1 MAKVKNASGRAG
13 GKAVSCAW
21 KTVAPA
27 KAGTKNKSALVHV
40 SRNDS
45 VTKKARVRRVR
56 NGDIAKVARKFAAR
70 AVERIAEI
78 MESDSNREALAAA
91 FHLLDRAYLLLP
103 DALKDEG
110 RLAYALS
117 FVVNGEGGLHPEWIA
132 VWSTIN
138 HVLRTK
144 EFPPVAEVR
153 ALKLRK

>member
-1 MAKVKNASGRAG
+1 M
-13 GKAVSCAW
+13 
-21 KTVAPA
+21 TEDE
-27 KAGTKNKSALVHV
+27 
-40 SRNDS
+40 ND
-45 VTKKARVRRVR
+45 
-56 NGDIAKVARKFAAR
+56 F
-70 AVERIAEI
+70 VEAE
-78 MESDSNREALAAA
+78 
-91 FHLLDRAYLLLP
+91 LLSPPDVPGYLLLP

>member
-1 MAKVKNASGRAG
+1 MIEDENDIVEAELL
-13 GKAVSCAW
+13 
-21 KTVAPA
+21 TPA
-27 KAGTKNKSALVHV
+27 DVPG
-40 SRNDS
+40 
-45 VTKKARVRRVR
+45 
-56 NGDIAKVARKFAAR
+56 
-70 AVERIAEI
+70 
-78 MESDSNREALAAA
+78 
-91 FHLLDRAYLLLP
+91 YLLLP

-144 EFPPVAEVR
+144 EFPLVAEVR

>member
-1 MAKVKNASGRAG
+1 MIQDENEFV
-13 GKAVSCAW
+13 
-21 KTVAPA
+21 VAELPSPPDVP
-27 KAGTKNKSALVHV
+27 G
-40 SRNDS
+40 
-45 VTKKARVRRVR
+45 
-56 NGDIAKVARKFAAR
+56 
-70 AVERIAEI
+70 
-78 MESDSNREALAAA
+78 
-91 FHLLDRAYLLLP
+91 YLLLP